1 MAKVAESMDNPSWI
15 ELVQECNKRGVDLTT
30 KHMYVV
36 ESYSVIP
43 LLTALFLERQLMLT
57 TLVSCLII

>member
-15 ELVQECNKRGVDLTT
+15 ELVQECNKRGVDLTA
-30 KHMYVV
+30 KHMYV
-36 ESYSVIP
+36 VIP